1 MGNGWPSEIIPDR
14 GPLNRGMPGSME
26 HWRRFRLFFNEGLW
40 TLNTRELPVHR
51 RIPIKAL
58 KLAILAIRGF
68 IKGKAGLRAT
78 ALTLHTLLSIVPV
91 LALLFGIAKG
101 FGLDRRMQDW
111 LLSHFPQQDEVL
123 GQAFQFAK
131 SAIENTQGGLIA
143 GAGVL
148 FLIYTVIRVIGQ
160 IELSMNHIWS
170 ISRSRSLGRK
180 FSDYLSLILIGPF
193 LIIGASS
200 LNVLISTWVN
210 RATEAAPFAD
220 VLGPVA
226 RTAVRPLP
234 LLMLWL
240 LFTFTYVFMPNTKVK
255 AVSGLI
261 GGAVAAI
268 LYQAA
273 QSLYIS
279 LQVGVSSN
287 SAIYGSFAALP
298 LFILWVQIS
307 WNIVLFGAELTQQ
320 HQNYDSNETEEDSPD
335 LSFRTIKRIGL
346 DICALVLGRFREG
359 NEALTAERI
368 GTELALPSRVLNSV
382 LAKLTDSGLLAETVP
397 RMDGGEPAY
406 QPARASELLTPAAVL
421 EALENQGEDLIRR
434 AERRVG
440 PGEEI
445 LSRIESGIRD
455 AEGSRPIPSFPETV

>member
-1 MGNGWPSEIIPDR
+1 VTEAADR
-14 GPLNRGMPGSME
+14 GKPGSME
-26 HWRRFRLFFNEGLW
+26 HWQRIRRFFGKELW
-40 TLNTRELPVHR
+40 TLSTRDLPIYR
-51 RIPIKAL
+51 RIPMKAL
-58 KLAILAIRGF
+58 KLAILAFRGF
-68 IKGKAGLRAT
+68 FKGKAGLRAT

-101 FGLDRRMQDW
+101 FGLDRRMQHW
-111 LLSHFPQQDEVL
+111 LLSHFPQQEEVL
-123 GQAFQFAK
+123 KQALGFAE

-160 IELSMNHIWS
+160 IEQSMNHIWS
-170 ISRSRSLGRK
+170 ISKSRSLSRK

-200 LNVLISTWVN
+200 LNVLISTWVD
-210 RATEAAPFAD
+210 RATEAAPFSD

-226 RTAVRPLP
+226 RAAVRPLP

-255 AVSGLI
+255 IASGMI
-261 GGAVAAI
+261 GGAVAAL
-268 LYQAA
+268 LYQIA
-273 QSLYIS
+273 QTLYIS
-279 LQVGVSSN
+279 LQVGVSRN

-298 LFILWVQIS
+298 FFILWVQIS

-320 HQNYDSNETEEDSPD
+320 HQSYDSNETEEAAPD

-359 NEALTAERI
+359 KDALTAERI
-368 GTELALPSRVLNSV
+368 GTELALPSRVLNMV
-382 LAKLTDSGLLAETVP
+382 LAKLTDSGLLAETAP
-397 RMDGGEPAY
+397 RKDGGEPAY
-406 QPARASELLTPAAVL
+406 QPARASELLTSAAIL
-421 EALENQGEDLIRR
+421 EALEKQGEDLARR
-434 AERRVG
+434 AEKRTG

-445 LSRIESGIRD
+445 LSRIESRIRD
-455 AEGSRPIPSFPETV
+455 AEGSLAIHSVP